1 MSQRNAEG
9 KGSTGKNVILKRAGE
24 PAKLGADL
32 DRASRAE
39 CLASEMQGE
48 RDKVKQGIKYA
59 ALFHE
64 HQGELDDIGS
74 LKRERKD
81 RAIFNSKK
89 KAARWQHDAAGKQE
103 GSAYVCKRCGNT
115 DQEHM
120 KGKCRDFAAWH
131 LLSQRNDMKI

>member
-1 MSQRNAEG
+1 MSKHISQRNAEG
-9 KGSTGKNVILKRAGE
+9 KGSTGKNLTLKRAGE

-74 LKRERKD
+74 LKERTQGQSYFQRRKKLQGGSMMQQVNKKD
-81 RAIFNSKK
+81 
-89 KAARWQHDAAGKQE
+89 QHMCAKGVGTLTK
-103 GSAYVCKRCGNT
+103 NT
-115 DQEHM
+115 
-120 KGKCRDFAAWH
+120 
-131 LLSQRNDMKI
+131 